1 MKIFKVN
8 PKYLAREVIVFFA
21 FLAILFV
28 FLVCLL
34 IYKALNDKRRGDLWA
49 EREKIEHGIDSLHF
63 DLDGKLELRIKLYHV
78 LMKSRNFDIYTNGL
92 EAPNARMLDTP
103 TYIFN
108 AILDLQLIDSLWND
122 AFYERIET
130 EFENDYSNLFKTG
143 HAEIISHHFVVRDNY
158 ISDVFDFHSSEE
170 LKHFFAQ
177 NYLTDKDYLSQQ
189 KIIELNIQYV
199 DADSH
204 YLKLYNRRIEDYSS
218 LWKIL
223 GVVCLILF
231 TIIYV
236 CRYSYYAIKWARKN
250 V

>member
-143 HAEIISHHFVVRDNY
+143 HAEI
-158 ISDVFDFHSSEE
+158 
-170 LKHFFAQ
+170 
-177 NYLTDKDYLSQQ
+177 SQQ